1 MPSHPNGND
10 NGIMNILVLNRIALW
25 KPKLFDELTVRE
37 TGAGRQHLVDGEMKK
52 TIAKTY
58 RYAKNYEKSKRKFC
72 LIVITY
78 LNDAELVENKL
89 DKIAKKIKASEID
102 VALANTTD
110 STFEYINYYLEDK

>member
-1 MPSHPNGND
+1 
-10 NGIMNILVLNRIALW
+10 MNILELNKIALW
-25 KPKLFDELTVRE
+25 KPKMFDELTVRE
-37 TGAGRQHLVDGEMKK
+37 AGAGRPYFADGIMRK

-58 RYAKNYEKSKRKFC
+58 RYAKNYEKGKRKFC

-78 LNDAELVENKL
+78 LNDAEVIEGKL

-110 STFEYINYYLEDK
+110 SSFAYTNYYLEDK